1 MQKKT
6 LGLSI
11 KTDYL
16 SDTGMDLGSIDA
28 TRTAWSTARRG
39 SGRK

>member
-1 MQKKT
+1 MSPRGVPIAKMQKKM

-16 SDTGMDLGSIDA
+16 SDTGW
-28 TRTAWSTARRG
+28 T
-39 SGRK
+39 